1 MSLKNTKKGEKNST
15 LVDGGFQEKNMPLVS
30 IQIISQKSHIS
41 NNKLNTPFVTSPKY
55 IISKPFLDTIAPALT
70 IYSDVVQLIYSTSRV
85 R

>member
-1 MSLKNTKKGEKNST
+1 MNLKNTKKGEKNST

-41 NNKLNTPFVTSPKY
+41 NKLNTPFVTSPKY

-70 IYSDVVQLIYSTSRV
+70 IYSDVVQLIYSTSSV